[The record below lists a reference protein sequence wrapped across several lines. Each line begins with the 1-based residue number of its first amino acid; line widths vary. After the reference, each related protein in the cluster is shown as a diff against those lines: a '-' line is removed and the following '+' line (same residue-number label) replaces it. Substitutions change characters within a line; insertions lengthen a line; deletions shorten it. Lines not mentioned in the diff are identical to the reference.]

1 MRKILIAFDGTQYS
15 EGAMSFAKKLNE
27 ADRIM
32 LTGLFLP
39 LVSMASLWSYADP
52 MTGASFTPLLE
63 EGNAELVDRNIQR
76 FNEFCSAHNIRHEVN
91 KAMFDFAM
99 PELRKETRFA
109 DIVILGSETFYHN
122 IGSETPSEYLKDALH
137 FAECPVVVVPEKYG
151 FPEKNI
157 LAYDGSE
164 SSVFAIK
171 QFMYLFPEFAENPTL
186 LVTTNNAPSDLAD
199 QDPDIHGLASA
210 HFNNISF
217 MNLQIDPKRYFATW
231 MAENKNSILV
241 CGAFSRSMIS
251 QILRQSFVEDVLR
264 DHQIPV
270 FISHR

>member
-1 MRKILIAFDGTQYS
+1 MRKIIIAFDGTQYS

-27 ADRIM
+27 AERIS

-39 LVSMASLWSYADP
+39 LVSIAGLWTYADP
-52 MTGASFTPLLE
+52 IGGTFSPLFE
-63 EGNAELVDRNIQR
+63 EESSKLVDRNISR
-76 FNEFCSAHNIRHEVN
+76 FQKFCSANNIRHKVS
-91 KAMFDFAM
+91 KAVFDFAM

-109 DIVILGSETFYHN
+109 DVVILGSETFYRN
-122 IGSETPSEYLKDALH
+122 IGGETPNEYLKDALH
-137 FAECPVVVVPEKYG
+137 LAECPVIVVPETYG

-171 QFMYLFPEFAENPTL
+171 QFMYLFPEFTQNPTL
-186 LVTTNNAPSDLAD
+186 LVTINNAPAALAE
-199 QDPDIHGLASA
+199 QDPDIHGLVSA

-217 MNLQIDPKRYFATW
+217 MNLQLDPKKYFATW
-231 MAENKNSILV
+231 MSENKNTILV

-264 DHQIPV
+264 DHKIPV
-270 FISHR
+270 FISHK